1 MFCVDSIVADCG
13 TIGVF
18 FAQAAVFEA
27 YFAVLPLDRANFVVI
42 LYKYNRA
49 FFVQIAAQ
57 QKSLPLWGKVA
68 EAPTEAG

>member
-27 YFAVLPLDRANFVVI
+27 YFAGLPLDRANFVVI

-49 FFVQIAAQ
+49 FFVQIAI
-57 QKSLPLWGKVA
+57 
-68 EAPTEAG
+68 

>member
-13 TIGVF
+13 TIVVF

-27 YFAVLPLDRANFVVI
+27 HFAVLPLDRAIFVVI

-49 FFVQIAAQ
+49 FFVQIAA
-57 QKSLPLWGKVA
+57 
-68 EAPTEAG
+68 

>member
-27 YFAVLPLDRANFVVI
+27 YFAVLPLDRPNFVVI
-42 LYKYNRA
+42 LYKYSRTL
-49 FFVQIAAQ
+49 FVQIA
-57 QKSLPLWGKVA
+57 
-68 EAPTEAG
+68 T

>member
-27 YFAVLPLDRANFVVI
+27 YFAVLPLDQSNFVVI

-49 FFVQIAAQ
+49 FFVQIA
-57 QKSLPLWGKVA
+57 
-68 EAPTEAG
+68 T